1 MCFPIRRVEVL
12 FCLDISCYFHMM
24 PKNSRRD
31 DTDGDFL
38 EILLDTIM
46 KYNLYLLN
54 NVISQPYELMFG
66 IRP

>member
-1 MCFPIRRVEVL
+1 M
-12 FCLDISCYFHMM
+12 
-24 PKNSRRD
+24 KNSRD

-46 KYNLYLLN
+46 KYNFYLLN

-66 IRP
+66 TRP

>member
-1 MCFPIRRVEVL
+1 
-12 FCLDISCYFHMM
+12 MM

-38 EILLDTIM
+38 EIFLDTIM
-46 KYNLYLLN
+46 KYNLFFLN
-54 NVISQPYELMFG
+54 NVISQSYELMFG